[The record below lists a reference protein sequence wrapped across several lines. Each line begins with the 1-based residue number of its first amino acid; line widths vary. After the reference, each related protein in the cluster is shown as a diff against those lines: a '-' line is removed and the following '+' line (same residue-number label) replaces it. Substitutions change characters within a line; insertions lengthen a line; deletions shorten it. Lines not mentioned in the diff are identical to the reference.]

1 MRVPSSI
8 LRKMKIEC
16 GTFASDESGA
26 GVSDY
31 GAIFALLMMV
41 AGLGA
46 GWFLLSSSTQG
57 SLAKFVEQSNGGT
70 PASACA
76 AQPVRRKGFS
86 DPCEA
91 CGGG

>member
-1 MRVPSSI
+1 MRIPSKI
-8 LRKMKIEC
+8 LRKIQNEC
-16 GTFASDESGA
+16 GAFVTEESGT

-41 AGLGA
+41 AGVGA
-46 GWFLLSSSTQG
+46 GWFLLSSAPGPAPKSPG
-57 SLAKFVEQSNGGT
+57 YSAGGT
-70 PASACA
+70 PTPACA
-76 AQPVRRKGFS
+76 AQPVRRQGFS